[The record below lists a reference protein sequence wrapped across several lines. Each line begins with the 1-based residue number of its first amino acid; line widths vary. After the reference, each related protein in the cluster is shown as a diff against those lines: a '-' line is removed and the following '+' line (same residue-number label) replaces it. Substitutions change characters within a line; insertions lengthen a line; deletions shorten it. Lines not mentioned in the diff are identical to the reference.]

1 DNAQRL
7 ATGAHPHHP
16 LDASSVGVAAV
27 SIAPLP
33 ARVELC
39 QKVSTGRMPKVFLSY
54 RHENSRHRDR
64 VRQLALRLRDEGSK
78 GGLKIVLDQL
88 ANEEEFHRGGPPEG
102 WGRWSIRE
110 ADEADRLLIVA
121 SEGWFRC
128 FRGQEKAGVGL
139 GSAAEAGVIQ
149 QRLYDSAGKNYDMRV
164 VFFESSDVEDIPREL
179 RGYHRF
185 HATEDFADLVAWLSS
200 SSSSPRAAAET
211 LRQFGILPRP
221 EISRSPRKV
230 ILATFGAT
238 GHANAPIDAA
248 LGGIQK
254 DLQARGVE
262 VEVDDLLS
270 VSQRF
275 PLFNLRRFEY
285 RALIVLIGSD
295 LGVEP
300 TKEAIARF
308 RKDLQNGGPPM
319 YCFNF
324 SIFPLHEAANW
335 TTAVRT
341 VDDLLEHVRRDVLI

>member
-1 DNAQRL
+1 
-7 ATGAHPHHP
+7 
-16 LDASSVGVAAV
+16 
-27 SIAPLP
+27 
-33 ARVELC
+33 
-39 QKVSTGRMPKVFLSY
+39 MPKVFLSY

-149 QRLYDSAGKNYDMRV
+149 QRLYDSAGKNYDIRV

-211 LRQFGILPRP
+211 LRQFGLLPRP

-248 LGGIQK
+248 LGAIQK

-275 PLFNLRRFEY
+275 PLFNLPRFEY

-300 TKEAIARF
+300 TKETIARF
-308 RKDLQNGGPPM
+308 RRDLQKGGPPM

-324 SIFPLHEAANW
+324 STFPLHEAAIW

-341 VDDLLEHVRRDVLI
+341 IDDLLEHVRRDVRA

>member
-1 DNAQRL
+1 
-7 ATGAHPHHP
+7 
-16 LDASSVGVAAV
+16 
-27 SIAPLP
+27 
-33 ARVELC
+33 
-39 QKVSTGRMPKVFLSY
+39 M
-54 RHENSRHRDR
+54 
-64 VRQLALRLRDEGSK
+64 
-78 GGLKIVLDQL
+78 
-88 ANEEEFHRGGPPEG
+88 
-102 WGRWSIRE
+102 
-110 ADEADRLLIVA
+110 LIVA

-149 QRLYDSAGKNYDMRV
+149 QRLYDSAGKNYDIRV

-200 SSSSPRAAAET
+200 STSSPKAAAET
-211 LRQFGILPRP
+211 LRQFALLPRP
-221 EISRSPRKV
+221 GISRSPRKV

-248 LGGIQK
+248 LGAIQK

-275 PLFNLRRFEY
+275 SLIHTVGSVWHFDLPRFEY

-300 TKEAIARF
+300 TKETIARL
-308 RKDLQNGGPPM
+308 RKDLQKGGPPM

-324 SIFPLHEAANW
+324 STFPLHEAANW

-341 VDDLLEHVRRDVLI
+341 IDDLLEHVRRDVRA